1 MGNLREIQRF
11 VMGDFCIVFS
21 CVDLISVGARSVWLL
36 LLNLVVL
43 NLVPVV

>member
-1 MGNLREIQRF
+1 MGNLWETQRF
-11 VMGDFCIVFS
+11 KMGDLCIVFS
-21 CVDLISVGARSVWLL
+21 YVDLISVGAKSVWLL